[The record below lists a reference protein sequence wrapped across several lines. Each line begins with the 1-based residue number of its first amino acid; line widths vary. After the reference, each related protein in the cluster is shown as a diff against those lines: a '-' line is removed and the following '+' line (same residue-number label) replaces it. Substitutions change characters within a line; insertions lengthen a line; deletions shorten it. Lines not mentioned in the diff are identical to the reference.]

1 MGIKCT
7 INGQLSLA
15 MLYEM
20 LMEAIPEAVPLM
32 QNTDGL
38 ETIIP
43 RKYQDKYMEICA
55 QWEKITNL
63 QLEHDTYSK
72 IILGDVNNYIA
83 VSSPKQ
89 VNYDTVLGI
98 KAENPHYIF
107 KRISPDVYEY
117 SATKCKGRFE
127 FHNLA
132 LHKNKSFLL
141 IPKAVYN
148 YFVHDIDPK
157 DFVMSQSNVFD
168 FCGGKKIKGD
178 WGFNEETIINGQHT
192 ITPLQ
197 HTIRYYISNHG
208 SKIIKKN
215 TLDNREIQVEAGKWL
230 QNTFIN
236 YEELPFPEYDIN
248 YDYYLEKI
256 EKEINSL
263 QPRINQLK
271 LF

>member
-1 MGIKCT
+1 
-7 INGQLSLA
+7 
-15 MLYEM
+15 
-20 LMEAIPEAVPLM
+20 M

-55 QWEKITNL
+55 KWEKITNL

-98 KAENPHYIF
+98 KVENPHYVF
-107 KRISPDVYEY
+107 KKISTDVYEY

-132 LHKNKSFLL
+132 LHKNKSFLVV
-141 IPKAVYN
+141 PKAVYN
-148 YFVHDIDPK
+148 YFVHGKDPQEYI
-157 DFVMSQSNVFD
+157 MSQSNIFD

-178 WGFNEETIINGQHT
+178 WGFNEETITDGVHT

-197 HTIRYYISNHG
+197 HTIRYYMSKKG

-236 YEELPFPEYDIN
+236 YVELPFSEYEIN